1 MNMRPDLQGLEI
13 TNGELATLTGISFDS
28 TRNRKFN
35 ISQIILVFILL
46 SFIWS
51 VIFTL
56 VFKVWGFINLVF
68 SVIAAVAST
77 MQIYT
82 RQQSPK
88 PTKLQKN
95 LQGLLSEVAKHN
107 QIVRDIDTLDQLQ
120 AVGNPV
126 ALNNREQVIEALK
139 ITKEDLVRALNT
151 ERILRENPGFNSE
164 RFAIDLTNLR
174 ALKVSE
180 QAGEYGRL
188 LNEALQIGVS
198 VQQEMK
204 KLQKKR

>member
-1 MNMRPDLQGLEI
+1 MRPDLQGLEI

-28 TRNRKFN
+28 TRNRRFN

-51 VIFTL
+51 VIFTF

-68 SVIAAVAST
+68 SLIAAMAST
-77 MQIYT
+77 TQIYT

-126 ALNNREQVIEALK
+126 ELNNREQVIQALK

-204 KLQKKR
+204 KLQKRHNS